1 MSTVPA
7 FVDEDRP
14 AASAGGRSDAILS
27 DRYEVFPGERLP
39 QFDPPGCSAFRAAD
53 LKGRPRA
60 LFAVICAPNHP
71 PRTEAISVLRRFPSL
86 PILAPVDAGFFHW
99 PPAGASRAVLI
110 FEQPAGPRLVDTC
123 EARFEPWREDHV
135 VEMLIRPLLPAIREL
150 ERYYLPHR
158 AVRPDN
164 MFFSDG
170 TATALMLGEC
180 LSTQAGFG
188 QPVLY
193 EPVDSALAMP
203 GGRGDRTT
211 SDDLY
216 ALGVVIAVLL
226 NGGNPL
232 AALSDEEIILSKATQ
247 GSFIALAQ
255 HLRCSLPMVEVLR
268 GLLSD
273 DPDDRWTVNDIAL
286 WLNGR
291 RLSPKQPVLAAK
303 ATRGFEFEG
312 QSYTNGPSLAVALAT
327 HWDSALEVVKS
338 GKLLIWAE
346 RSLNDG
352 RAVQRL
358 QSALENWAYGEGGVD
373 SEHHVLARV
382 IMALNPRGS
391 VCYKNFRASI
401 DGIHKALALG
411 FRDPEVCADYKMLV
425 LGRLAP
431 FWYSIQSQVRPE
443 YAAHRK
449 YFDLA
454 RRLIAQGSEG
464 FGLVRSIYATNP
476 GWPCQS
482 DIFAGD
488 YVASP
493 GDIVMALEKVAASEN
508 RPTEPLDDHVVGF
521 VASNFQGLSDIAI
534 ASLTRQ
540 NRTFRYVLDM
550 IELLSALQR
559 ASGPVQAPR
568 LTQWLST
575 SIGPVL
581 ETYHNRETRRQ
592 IEKSVAGLVPEGN
605 LSRLLETVDDLNLKE
620 ADGRGF
626 ARAQAQF
633 LQLTIFRRW
642 IEAGGH
648 GERAFLSKV
657 AHPIGS
663 GLTAVV
669 GAVALLIMTVAHL

>member
-1 MSTVPA
+1 MSTAPA
-7 FVDEDRP
+7 FVEQEQP
-14 AASAGGRSDAILS
+14 AASVGARGDAILNE
-27 DRYEVFPGERLP
+27 RYEVFLGERLP
-39 QFDPPGCSAFRAAD
+39 QFDPPGCIAFRAAD

-60 LFAVICAPNHP
+60 LFALVCEPDHP
-71 PRTEAISVLRRFPSL
+71 PRTEAISALRRFSTL

-99 PPAGASRAVLI
+99 PPAGANRAVLI
-110 FEQPAGPRLVDTC
+110 FEQPAGPRLLDSC

-135 VEMLIRPLLPAIREL
+135 VEILIRPLLPALREL

-226 NGGNPL
+226 NGGDPL
-232 AALSDEEIILSKATQ
+232 SALSDEEIILAKTTQ
-247 GSFIALAQ
+247 GSFIAVAQ

-273 DPDDRWTVNDIAL
+273 DPDDRWTVNDLAL

-303 ATRGFEFEG
+303 ATRGFVFEG
-312 QSYTNGPSLAVALAT
+312 QSYTNGPSLAIALAT
-327 HWDSALEVVKS
+327 HWEAALEVVKS
-338 GKLLIWAE
+338 GKLLVWAE

-352 RAVQRL
+352 RVVERL
-358 QSALENWAYGEGGVD
+358 QIALENWAYGEGGVD

-382 IMALNPRGS
+382 IMALNPRGP
-391 VCYKNFRASI
+391 VCFKSFRASI

-411 FRDPEVCADYKMLV
+411 FRDPAVKDDYRMV
-425 LGRLAP
+425 ILGRLAP

-454 RRLIAQGSEG
+454 RRLISQGAG
-464 FGLVRSIYATNP
+464 DFGLVRSIYATNP

-482 DIFAGD
+482 EIFAGD

-493 GDIVMALEKVAASEN
+493 GDIVTALEKVAALEG
-508 RPTEPLDDHVVGF
+508 RPAEPLDNHVVGF
-521 VASNFQGLSDIAI
+521 IASNFQGLSDIAI

-540 NRTFRYVLDM
+540 SRTYRYVLDM

-568 LTQWLST
+568 LTQWLAT
-575 SIGPVL
+575 LIGPVL

-592 IEKSVAGLVPEGN
+592 IEESVSGLVPEGN
-605 LSRLLETVDDLNLKE
+605 LSRLLETVDDLTLKK
-620 ADGRGF
+620 ADEEGF
-626 ARAQAQF
+626 VRARAQF

-648 GERAFLSKV
+648 GERGFLSKV
-657 AHPIGS
+657 AHPIAS
-663 GLTAVV
+663 SLTAVV
-669 GAVALLIMTVAHL
+669 GAAALLVMTVMYL